1 MRRLTA
7 REVPLVKKAILD
19 SQGGACPLC
28 LRPLTVANSALDHDH
43 VTGQVRGVLCKPC
56 NGAEG
61 KIKNI
66 MIRWGRNAG
75 LDWLGRLIMYWIK
88 YRDNPRQFLY
98 HLHRDE
104 DEKRVLR
111 NMRAR
116 KARAKKK
123 EAK

>member
-7 REVPLVKKAILD
+7 REIPIVKHAILTNRQD
-19 SQGGACPLC
+19 GKCPLC
-28 LRPLTVANSALDHDH
+28 LRPLTVATGALDHDH

-66 MIRWGRNAG
+66 MLRWGRGAG
-75 LDWLGRLIMYWIK
+75 LDWLGRLILYWIK
-88 YRDNPRQFLY
+88 YRDNPNPFLY
-98 HLHRDE
+98 HTHRNDE
-104 DEKRVLR
+104 EKRVLK
-111 NMRAR
+111 NARAR

-123 EAK
+123 GA